1 MKDNRTYQILQ
12 PLLLA
17 GVLVLGMFIGTQIDD
32 QLPGGD
38 LVRIH
43 QQNEWDEV
51 VDVVQYVR
59 SRYGES
65 LDEDSISEAMIKTL
79 VSHLDPHSYYL
90 SGLEYISFKER
101 MASSYTGIGIDYQ
114 VIDDTVT
121 LIRIME
127 NSPAESAQLQIG
139 DQILAI
145 DGTSLADLD
154 KEEAYEVWR
163 ETGNQLSLTVHR
175 QGEGIREVEM
185 SKGHI
190 DMPSVPV
197 GLMIDDEV
205 GYVRIERFSNDTYRS
220 FMEYLEPLYNEEGLR
235 KLIID
240 VRYNP
245 GGSLDQ
251 VVKILNQLVVEKD
264 QLMLYMEGIHV
275 KKTEYKSTGKVFF
288 PLEDIVVLINEHSV
302 SASEVLAGVLQDLG
316 VATIVGRRSFGKALV
331 QEMYPV
337 SDESAINLTI
347 GKYYLPSGRFIQ
359 KSFED
364 RAAYEAE
371 IDRRFTSGELFVED
385 SFDLHD
391 VTMMQT
397 ADGVKRPVGEGVV
410 PDVFVAADSFHY
422 QGPWKMIDRFLYL
435 KAFQFLEKNPQLR
448 QQIQKGDFNIEISDD
463 VLLALCDEYSD
474 EYVIDKEQ
482 AAKSFVSALV
492 WHAGGKDT
500 YYTYMKDKDPEIKI
514 ALELL
519 SNSPS

>member
-1 MKDNRTYQILQ
+1 MEENRTYQILQ

-17 GVLVLGMFIGTQIDD
+17 AVLVLGMFIGTQIDD

-38 LVRIH
+38 LMRSH
-43 QQNEWDEV
+43 QQDEWDEV
-51 VDVVQYVR
+51 VDVVEYVK
-59 SRYGES
+59 SRYGEE
-65 LDEDSISEAMIKTL
+65 LDEDSISEAMIETL

-90 SGLEYISFKER
+90 SGLEYISFRER

-127 NSPAESAQLQIG
+127 NSPAESAQLHIG

-145 DGTSLADLD
+145 DGTSLSDLN

-163 ETGNQLSLTVHR
+163 NTSSSLSLTVR
-175 QGEGIREVEM
+175 RPGQGIREVELE
-185 SKGHI
+185 KDHI
-190 DMPSVPV
+190 AMPSVPV
-197 GLMIDDEV
+197 ALMIDEDI
-205 GYVRIERFSNDTYRS
+205 GYIRIERFSNDTYRS

-264 QLMLYMEGIHV
+264 QLMLYMEGTHV

-288 PLEDIVVLINEHSV
+288 PLENTVVIINEHSV

-316 VATIVGRRSFGKALV
+316 LATVVGRRSFGKALV

-364 RAAYEAE
+364 RAAYERE

-385 SFDLHD
+385 SFDLRD
-391 VTMMQT
+391 VSMMK
-397 ADGVKRPVGEGVV
+397 ASNGVERPIGEGVI

-422 QGPWKMIDRFLYL
+422 QSHWKMIDRFLYL
-435 KAFQFLEKNPQLR
+435 KAYQYLEKNPQLR
-448 QQIQKGDFNIEISDD
+448 QQIQKKDFNIEISDE
-463 VLLALCDEYSD
+463 VLLALCDEYSED
-474 EYVIDKEQ
+474 YVINKDQ
-482 AAKSFVSALV
+482 AEKAFVSSLI
-492 WHAGGKDT
+492 WHGGGKDI
-500 YYTYMKDKDPEIKI
+500 YYTYMKDKDPEIDMAIKI
-514 ALELL
+514 L
-519 SNSPS
+519 SSPSS